1 MFDCGQLM
9 GDECIRSYRGN
20 WKGRAVFWHLEFAR
34 TVGRELW
41 FLSGMGDSD
50 LADNSQHVE
59 VSVGKLCACSA

>member
-1 MFDCGQLM
+1 M
-9 GDECIRSYRGN
+9 
-20 WKGRAVFWHLEFAR
+20 FWHLEFAR
-34 TVGRELW
+34 TAGRELW